1 VGGRLASGSVPAAG
15 GQPAYTG
22 STVMAIASASKWLY
36 GAYVVQLRQGQ
47 LTDSDIKFLTFR
59 SGYTSFSRCLPGQT
73 VDACVA
79 YQNNGV
85 YSART
90 DGYFSYGGGHMEKHA
105 SLTGLGPA
113 DNTGLAAALQV
124 SWAATSR
131 SPTPSR
137 SWPAAWPPALTTT
150 RSSCARSWRAS
161 C

>member
-1 VGGRLASGSVPAAG
+1 MGGRLASGSVPAAG

-90 DGYFSYGGGHMEKHA
+90 G
-105 SLTGLGPA
+105 
-113 DNTGLAAALQV
+113 AAALNGGSQLRMGC
-124 SWAATSR
+124 AAAGATATDQAMHR
-131 SPTPSR
+131 PHK
-137 SWPAAWPPALTTT
+137 AAAG
-150 RSSCARSWRAS
+150 RRNG
-161 C
+161 